1 MSSPRHEAERVF
13 REEIAALTVVLGRL
27 TEPFDR
33 AVGLCLSCG
42 GKLVVTGVG
51 KSGIIAHK
59 MAATLAS
66 TGSSAVYLN
75 AGEALHGDMGMV
87 SPDDVVLMLSNSA
100 ATPELL
106 RMLPSIRK
114 IGARTIGLF
123 GRSDTAL
130 AEGMDVVLDLSIE
143 REACPLN
150 LAPMTSA
157 TVALVT
163 GDALASAL
171 MKAKG
176 FTPEDF
182 AVYHPGGTLGRRL
195 LYRVEDV
202 MVKDPGLPLVAP
214 DQTLREAIEALAEGR
229 LGAVMVCD
237 ESRRLVGII
246 VEGDVRRHYLKN
258 TPPDS
263 PVRAAMTPGPKVIA
277 PDKLL
282 GEALREMESG
292 ERRVYVLPVVDADN
306 RVAGLLRMHDIV
318 AL

>member
-1 MSSPRHEAERVF
+1 MPSHQKEAARVF
-13 REEIAALTVVLGRL
+13 REEIAALTTVLSRL
-27 TEPFDR
+27 TDPFDR
-33 AVGLCLSCG
+33 AVDLCLTCG
-42 GKLVVTGVG
+42 GKLVVAGVG
-51 KSGIIAHK
+51 KSGIVAHK
-59 MAATLAS
+59 IAATLAS

-75 AGEALHGDMGMV
+75 AAEALHGDMGMV
-87 SPDDVVLMLSNSA
+87 SPDDVVILLSNSA

-114 IGARTIGLF
+114 IGARTIGFF

-171 MKAKG
+171 MKAKD

-202 MVKDPGLPLVAP
+202 MVKDPGLPIIAP
-214 DQTLREAIEALAEGR
+214 DQSLREAIETLAEGR

-237 ESRRLVGII
+237 EDRRLVGIL
-246 VEGDVRRHYLKN
+246 VEGDVRRHYLQN

-263 PVRAAMTPGPKVIA
+263 PVRGAMSPRPKVVA
-277 PDKLL
+277 PDNLL

-292 ERRVYVLPVVDADN
+292 DRRVYVLPVVDADN